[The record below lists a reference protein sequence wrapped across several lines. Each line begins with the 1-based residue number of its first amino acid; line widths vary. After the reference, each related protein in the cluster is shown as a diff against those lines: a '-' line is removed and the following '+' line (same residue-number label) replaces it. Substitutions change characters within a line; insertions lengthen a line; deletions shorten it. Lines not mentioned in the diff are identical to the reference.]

1 MKKVCLIFVLI
12 LTLVIL
18 CGCGGYVKSYSATI
32 LITSCHGDEASME
45 FESFKG
51 NYNFKL
57 RRDGAAEHTLD
68 LEASAWMA
76 ILNLSI
82 IDRDKV
88 NDPYFRWRKIYEN
101 IRYFPRGLLL

>member
-1 MKKVCLIFVLI
+1 
-12 LTLVIL
+12 
-18 CGCGGYVKSYSATI
+18 
-32 LITSCHGDEASME
+32 ME
-45 FESFKG
+45 FGSFNG
-51 NYNFKL
+51 TYNFKL
-57 RRDGAAEHTLD
+57 RRDGAPEHTLD

-101 IRYFPRGLLL
+101 I